1 MARVLIVEDSFVVA
15 QMIEGIV
22 AELGHDAVGAAPN
35 AAAALDMARRLKP
48 DLVILD
54 LQLSEGDVGEELAK
68 ALVAETSASILICSA
83 FADWVLRHVEQRV
96 RPCATVRKP
105 VDLDELRAAIE
116 HCLADGQGDDDDGAP
131 GGGRGRREALD
142 DSSAAPYAI

>member
-22 AELGHDAVGAAPN
+22 AAQGHEVVGAAPN
-35 AAAALDMARRLKP
+35 AEAALELARRLKP

-54 LQLSEGDVGEELAK
+54 LQLSEGDVGEDLAQ
-68 ALVAETSASILICSA
+68 ALIAETSASILICSA
-83 FADWVLRHVEQRV
+83 FADWVLRHVERRV

-105 VDLDELRAAIE
+105 VDLDELRAAVE
-116 HCLADGQGDDDDGAP
+116 KCLKDGAGEGDDSP
-131 GGGRGRREALD
+131 GGPGRRTPPAEEAG
-142 DSSAAPYAI
+142 AAPHAG